1 MILHGFQ
8 GNKQTK
14 KCVALVLKE
23 SNTEESKS
31 TKMKVGGVKGWEPNA
46 LVAAGLSKECTTI
59 FSLYLGI
66 LISGTIS
73 SNYGV

>member
-1 MILHGFQ
+1 MDF
-8 GNKQTK
+8 KETK
-14 KCVALVLKE
+14 KECVVLVLKE

-31 TKMKVGGVKGWEPNA
+31 MKMKVGGVQGWEPNA